1 MNKII
6 ATALTTISLLIAQTS
21 VAESHRFDDFAKV
34 KQVTPIYKTIERRI
48 PEETCWTE
56 TVRHEHHTRRSSSSA
71 LVGSLIGGA
80 IGHSAGH
87 GKRNKKVG
95 AVIGSIIGA
104 SIGNDIENR
113 KRRAGHHQRAT
124 YKDLERC
131 ETRYTTQT
139 KEHLM
144 GYDVTYQYRGE
155 RYTTHMHEHPGKRI
169 KVKISL
175 SPVIDYKL
183 NTASRF

>member
-1 MNKII
+1 MNKVI
-6 ATALTTISLLIAQTS
+6 ATALTAISLLIAQTS
-21 VAESHRFDDFAKV
+21 TAEPHRFDDFAKV

-48 PEETCWTE
+48 PEESCWTE
-56 TVRHEHHTRRSSSSA
+56 TVRHEHHRRRSTSST

-80 IGHSAGH
+80 IGHSVGH
-87 GKRNKKVG
+87 GKRNKNIG
-95 AVIGSIIGA
+95 AVIGSVIGA
-104 SIGNDIENR
+104 SIGNDIENK
-113 KRRAGHHQRAT
+113 KRHAGHHPRVT
-124 YKDLERC
+124 YEDVERC

-155 RYTTHMHEHPGKRI
+155 RYTTHMLEHPGKRI

-175 SPVIDYKL
+175 SPVVDYNL